1 MKGMN
6 RYQTFGLRQEWL
18 QHFYEYGTEC
28 FGSYVLGNRQYDS
41 LKVWLRE
48 AGILAA
54 DKTINLTPLGE
65 KLLTQ
70 LPAPIGGFKYDPY
83 APFTWSIIWA
93 NLAYNSII
101 CKWYVLNAEIGS
113 TYDKGTLVDLIGDNY
128 ARRTRE
134 NAIASVCD
142 LLNKTPIGASLKQG
156 IAIPSSA
163 TTYTYTRD
171 GWDMPDGIAI
181 LYSLYLYAEHTGRYS
196 FTLAQMAQAR
206 NTPDSKGVSPAD
218 IYGIEAKTFRE
229 ILQGLALQLPEYI
242 RVNFVADLDNII
254 LVPEVTSLSILD
266 LYHPY
271 VD

>member
-1 MKGMN
+1 MDLKGMN
-6 RYQTFGLRQEWL
+6 RYQHFGFRQPWL
-18 QHFYEYGTEC
+18 EHFMDYGTEC
-28 FGSYVLGNRQYDS
+28 FSMDVLGNRQYDA
-41 LKVWLRE
+41 LRVWLRE
-48 AGILAA
+48 GGLLETAKGE
-54 DKTINLTPLGE
+54 KTGTITPLGQ
-65 KLLTQ
+65 KLIEFSCYNPLTW
-70 LPAPIGGFKYDPY
+70 A
-83 APFTWSIIWA
+83 IIWA
-93 NLAYNSII
+93 NLCYNSII
-101 CKWYVLNAEIGS
+101 CKWYALNGEIGN
-113 TYDKGTLVDLIGDNY
+113 TYEKAVLVDLLGDDY
-128 ARRTRE
+128 SLSTRD
-134 NAIASVCD
+134 NAVTS
-142 LLNKTPIGASLKQG
+142 LLETLRHTPIGASLKQG

-181 LYSLYLYAEHTGRYS
+181 LYSLYHYAEHTGRYS

-254 LVPEVTSLSILD
+254 LMPEVTSLSILD

-271 VD
+271 ED